1 MGGESLCVCSG
12 NEDSRIVVDVVGLL
26 MVFLCW
32 LGFMIY
38 LGEKSIRLEID
49 FLIVSAVFLFLPFIF
64 LFRVA
69 A

>member
-1 MGGESLCVCSG
+1 LC
-12 NEDSRIVVDVVGLL
+12 L
-26 MVFLCW
+26 